1 MGLDLSIRLD
11 KRKGMM
17 LRLISRFIQGLLSR
31 PVFVVCQDFVINNDG
46 YWELSFYRT
55 RRGAIKQLKMAQA
68 EGQQCDNDVVIKLD
82 SFSDITDLV
91 NDQSTSH
98 SDDFLD
104 GRVIVAQFYNMD
116 YSDNPEDYE
125 LVITG
130 Y

>member
-1 MGLDLSIRLD
+1 
-11 KRKGMM
+11 M
-17 LRLISRFIQGLLSR
+17 LRLISRFIQGILSR

-104 GRVIVAQFYNMD
+104 GRVIVAN
-116 YSDNPEDYE
+116 STIW
-125 LVITG
+125 ITAIIQKIMS
-130 Y
+130 